1 MTLSMKIKR
10 TLSAGVVGF
19 WAALATLGVA
29 QAAGEVAFVNF
40 ERVYQESKVVQEVRD
55 VINAD
60 FLDRETKLRDQDDEI
75 RGIAESL
82 EKDALTLSDADREK
96 RRAEI
101 EQKERNFVRDRRAL
115 VEDRGVI
122 MQERRRLIDIAIA
135 KIIEEVAEERE
146 YSMVINPY
154 LTLPLSGN
162 RTLTHNII
170 LFADGDADIT
180 ADVISQFDSE
190 MKAANFQ

>member
-1 MTLSMKIKR
+1 MRNKIALLVAAALALP
-10 TLSAGVVGF
+10 LSAGQGQ
-19 WAALATLGVA
+19 A
-29 QAAGEVAFVNF
+29 QAQGVAFVNF
-40 ERVYQESKVVQEVRD
+40 EQVYQESAVVQEVRD
-55 VINAD
+55 SINAD
-60 FLDRETKLRDQDDEI
+60 FLDRETKLREQDEEI
-75 RGIAESL
+75 RELAEAL
-82 EKDALTLSDADREK
+82 EKDSLTLGDTEREK
-96 RRAEI
+96 RRADI

-135 KIIEEVAEERE
+135 KIIEETAEERK

-170 LFADGDADIT
+170 LYADSEADIT
-180 ADVISQFDSE
+180 ADVISRFDSE
-190 MKAANFQ
+190 MKAADFQ